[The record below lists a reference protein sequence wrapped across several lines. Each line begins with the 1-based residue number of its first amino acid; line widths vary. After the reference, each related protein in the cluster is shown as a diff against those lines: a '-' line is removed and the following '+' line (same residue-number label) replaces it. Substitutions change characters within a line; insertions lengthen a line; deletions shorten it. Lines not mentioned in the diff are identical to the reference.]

1 MTRDIQSQYIVELP
15 VELQPLPQQVRNE
28 LLGMLGGALNI
39 LFDLPINAPTNVRAR
54 YTHRFQLVEANGS
67 FARTPDPLE
76 VTGVWV
82 GVYAAWLCNLG
93 RDTTYVDLKSARQ
106 VN

>member
-39 LFDLPINAPTNVRAR
+39 LP
-54 YTHRFQLVEANGS
+54 
-67 FARTPDPLE
+67 
-76 VTGVWV
+76 
-82 GVYAAWLCNLG
+82 
-93 RDTTYVDLKSARQ
+93 
-106 VN
+106 